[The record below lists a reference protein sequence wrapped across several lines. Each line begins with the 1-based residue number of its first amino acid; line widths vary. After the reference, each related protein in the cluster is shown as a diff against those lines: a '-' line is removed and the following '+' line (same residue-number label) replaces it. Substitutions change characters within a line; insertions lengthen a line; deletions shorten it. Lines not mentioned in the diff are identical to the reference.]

1 MELVNPGIGLI
12 FWMTLAFGIMLYILR
27 RFAWKPILKSLRER
41 EDSIDEA
48 LHQADKARQEMREL
62 KFSNEQLLADA
73 KEERDA
79 LLRQAREI
87 KEKLINEARD
97 KASAEAN
104 RIIEGA
110 RETIENDKKA
120 AIVDLKNQ
128 IARLSIEIAEKV
140 LQREL
145 DNKEKQNEYADA
157 LIRKTNLN

>member
-1 MELVNPGIGLI
+1 
-12 FWMTLAFGIMLYILR
+12 ML
-27 RFAWKPILKSLRER
+27 
-41 EDSIDEA
+41 
-48 LHQADKARQEMREL
+48 EL